1 MMFYTEIYCKTIFP
15 AVVSFLRNKKDFTEN
30 MVEQNS
36 WFVPYQ
42 GTYIHPSIKFR
53 GAGGAGA
60 YPS

>member
-1 MMFYTEIYCKTIFP
+1 M
-15 AVVSFLRNKKDFTEN
+15 EN
-30 MVEQNS
+30 MVKQNS

-42 GTYIHPSIKFR
+42 GTYIHPSIKFG